1 MQSCFFIFSACNFS
15 FVNRFENLRIIILW
29 FPNKYRSLNRSKQN
43 TLDVQPGEKG
53 DFSDGC
59 INAFH
64 IVTEIAETLLRS
76 EKFSRLESLPIPVT
90 QFINILSPYSFGL
103 GSLRS
108 LFHAIPSPGKGEN
121 RQYSE
126 IESDKDEFPAVTFH
140 NDVSVFRGGAL
151 KWDKP
156 NGFLRVVATYQP
168 PGPENPDIQVSVM
181 AVVIYRIEKFLY
193 L

>member
-1 MQSCFFIFSACNFS
+1 MQP
-15 FVNRFENLRIIILW
+15 E
-29 FPNKYRSLNRSKQN
+29 
-43 TLDVQPGEKG
+43 EKG

-90 QFINILSPYSFGL
+90 QYINILSPYSFGL

-140 NDVSVFRGGAL
+140 NGVSVFRGGAL
-151 KWDKP
+151 K
-156 NGFLRVVATYQP
+156 
-168 PGPENPDIQVSVM
+168 
-181 AVVIYRIEKFLY
+181 
-193 L
+193 